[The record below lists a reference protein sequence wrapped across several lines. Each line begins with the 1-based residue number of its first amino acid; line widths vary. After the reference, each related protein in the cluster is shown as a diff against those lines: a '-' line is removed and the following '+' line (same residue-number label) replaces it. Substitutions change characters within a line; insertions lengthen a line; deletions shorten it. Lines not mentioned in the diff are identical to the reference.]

1 MQRKADA
8 AGVERMA
15 SFFRS
20 ISTKIF
26 GIAVGLLL
34 VMLLV
39 SFWSAEAIHRV
50 NRQLATLSESTVPLA
65 LTIQD
70 LRSTMLDEYIVLE
83 RHRLGDGDDAACK
96 TTFDREAAIARTD
109 LRRASAN
116 VTRGLDLA
124 ITERN
129 KLELARL
136 QPLVGEM
143 VAAHD
148 RYIGSALRVCAARSA
163 SERLEAYD
171 DNRTDAQALR
181 REIDTVSTEID
192 GFTRRSAMIVEGGE
206 RNAMAVNLLLIG
218 VASVV
223 GLFLAYLVSRGLTRP
238 IQRLREGARAV
249 EQGQLDRDVIV
260 TSRDEIGDVTRA
272 FNEMLAELRA
282 KERIKE
288 TFGQYVDPRVVAQLI
303 GDAARSSS
311 GSKQIATLFFSDIA
325 GFTPIAERL
334 APAALVTLVN
344 DYFATMSAPI
354 RERQGIIDK
363 YIGDSIMAFWV
374 PPFVD
379 AAIQA
384 THACEAALD
393 QFEKLRDFRVRL
405 PDLIGLRR
413 DIPHIDMRVAICT
426 GEVVVGSIGPDF
438 ARSFTV
444 MGDTV
449 NFASRLEGA
458 NKVYGTHI
466 LIDEA
471 TASRAG
477 SAIAVREVDLLQ
489 VVGRSE
495 PLRIYELMAMAGQ
508 LDARQAELLVHFDR
522 GAAAYRA
529 GAWADAEAGLAAALA
544 VMPDDGPSRVMLER
558 VRNFAA
564 NPPVSWD
571 GVWRMT
577 SK

>member
-1 MQRKADA
+1 
-8 AGVERMA
+8 MA

-50 NRQLATLSESTVPLA
+50 NRQLATLSESTLPLA
-65 LTIQD
+65 LTVQD

-83 RHRLGDGDDAACK
+83 RHRLGDGDDEACK
-96 TTFDREAAIARTD
+96 VTFDREAAVARAD
-109 LRRASAN
+109 LERAGSRVA
-116 VTRGLDLA
+116 RGLELA

-136 QPLVGEM
+136 QPLVAEM
-143 VAAHD
+143 TAAHD
-148 RYIGSALRVCAARSA
+148 RYITSALRVCAARSA
-163 SERLEAYD
+163 GDRTEAYD
-171 DNRTDAQALR
+171 DNRTDALALQG
-181 REIDTVSTEID
+181 EID
-192 GFTRRSAMIVEGGE
+192 GVSAELDNFTRRSALIVEGGE
-206 RNAMAVNLLLIG
+206 RNAMEVNLLLIAI
-218 VASVV
+218 ASVV
-223 GLFLAYLVSRGLTRP
+223 GLFLAWLVSRGLTRP
-238 IQRLREGARAV
+238 IQRLRDGARAV
-249 EQGQLDRDVIV
+249 EQGQLDREVLI

-303 GDAARSSS
+303 GNEAGRSSS
-311 GSKQIATLFFSDIA
+311 GSKQIASLFFSDIA

-354 RERQGIIDK
+354 RERHGIIDK

-379 AAIQA
+379 AADQA
-384 THACEAALD
+384 RQACEAALA
-393 QFEKLRDFRVRL
+393 QFEELRDFRTRL

-471 TASRAG
+471 TAQRAG
-477 SAIAVREVDLLQ
+477 AAVAVREVDLLG

-495 PLRIYELMAMAGQ
+495 PLRIFELMAMAGK
-508 LDARQAELLVHFDR
+508 LDARQAELLARFEE
-522 GAAAYRA
+522 AAVAYRA
-529 GAWADAEAGLAAALA
+529 GAWAQAEAGFVAALA
-544 VMPDDGPSRVMLER
+544 VTPEDGPSRVMLER
-558 VRNFAA
+558 VRRFIGEPPAA
-564 NPPVSWD
+564 WD

>member
-1 MQRKADA
+1 
-8 AGVERMA
+8 MA

-39 SFWSAEAIHRV
+39 SFWSAEAIHKV
-50 NRQLATLSESTVPLA
+50 NRQLATLSEGTLPLTLA
-65 LTIQD
+65 LQD
-70 LRSTMLDEYIVLE
+70 LRSTMLDEYIVLQPY
-83 RHRLGDGDDAACK
+83 RLANGDSGACRSA
-96 TTFDREAAIARTD
+96 FEHEAGLAQAK
-109 LRRASAN
+109 LRRAKASIA
-116 VTRGLDLA
+116 RGVELA

-129 KLELARL
+129 KLELARM
-136 QPLVGEM
+136 QPLVGEIA
-143 VAAHD
+143 AAHD
-148 RYIGSALRVCAARSA
+148 RYARSALRFCAAPAGSDRT
-163 SERLEAYD
+163 EAYD
-171 DNRTDAQALR
+171 DYQADGQALGQQVDGVTA
-181 REIDTVSTEID
+181 EIEK
-192 GFTRRSAMIVEGGE
+192 FTQQSAGIVEAGE
-206 RNAMAVNLLLIG
+206 RNAMRANLLLIG
-218 VASVV
+218 VASAV
-223 GLFLAYLVSRGLTRP
+223 GLFLAYFISRGLTRP
-238 IQRLREGARAV
+238 IERLREGTRAV
-249 EQGQLDRDVIV
+249 EQGRLDGEVIV
-260 TSRDEIGDVTRA
+260 TSKDEIGDVTRA
-272 FNEMLAELRA
+272 FNEMLSELRA

-303 GDAARSSS
+303 GSEAGRSSN
-311 GSKQIATLFFSDIA
+311 GAKQIASLFFSDIA

-334 APAALVTLVN
+334 APASLVTLVN

-354 RERQGIIDK
+354 RERSGIIDK

-374 PPFVD
+374 PPFVK
-379 AAIQA
+379 AADQA
-384 THACEAALD
+384 TQACEAALD
-393 QFEKLRDFRVRL
+393 QFEKLKEFRTRL

-413 DIPHIDMRVAICT
+413 DIPHIDMRVAIAT

-458 NKVYGTHI
+458 NKVYGTRI

-471 TASRAG
+471 TAHLAG
-477 SAIAVREVDLLQ
+477 RTIEVREVDLLG

-495 PLRIYELMAMAGQ
+495 PVRIYELMAMAGK
-508 LDARQAELLVHFDR
+508 LDARQGDLFAAYTR
-522 GAAAYRA
+522 GVAAYRA
-529 GAWADAEAGLAAALA
+529 GAWADADAAFSAALTI
-544 VMPDDGPSRVMLER
+544 MPDDGPSRVMLER
-558 VRNFAA
+558 VRRFAA
-564 NPPVSWD
+564 TPPASWD

>member
-1 MQRKADA
+1 
-8 AGVERMA
+8 MA

-34 VMLLV
+34 VMLTV
-39 SFWSAEAIHRV
+39 SFWSADAIHRV
-50 NRQLATLSESTVPLA
+50 NRQLATLSEATLPLTLA
-65 LTIQD
+65 LAD
-70 LRSTMLDEYIVLE
+70 LRSATQDEYIVLLQHE
-83 RHRLGDGDDAACK
+83 LAGGSAAACRSE
-96 TTFDREAAIARTD
+96 FSPHAAIARAR
-109 LRRASAN
+109 LERAGRSI
-116 VTRGLDLA
+116 VRGVELA

-129 KLELARL
+129 KLELARM
-136 QPLVGEM
+136 QPLVGEL
-143 VAAHD
+143 AATHD
-148 RYIGSALRVCAARSA
+148 RYARSA
-163 SERLEAYD
+163 MRFCDASLGSGRVEAYD
-171 DNRTDAQALR
+171 DNQADGEALDR
-181 REIDTVSTEID
+181 QIRSVSDEI
-192 GFTRRSAMIVEGGE
+192 GRFTQQSATIVESGE
-206 RNAMAVNLLLIG
+206 RGAMRANLLLIAI
-218 VASVV
+218 ASVV

-238 IQRLREGARAV
+238 IERLREGTRAV
-249 EQGQLDRDVIV
+249 EQGRLDRDVIV

-272 FNEMLAELRA
+272 FNEMLGELRA

-303 GDAARSSS
+303 GGEAGRSSS
-311 GSKQIATLFFSDIA
+311 GSKQVATLFFSDIA

-354 RERQGIIDK
+354 RERSGIIDK

-379 AAIQA
+379 AEDQA
-384 THACEAALD
+384 TRACEAALA
-393 QFEKLRDFRVRL
+393 QYELLADFRARL

-413 DIPHIDMRVAICT
+413 DIPQIDMRVAIAT

-458 NKVYGTHI
+458 NKIYDTHI

-471 TASRAG
+471 TARLAG
-477 SAIAVREVDLLQ
+477 SAIAAREIDLVQ

-495 PLRIYELMAMAGQ
+495 PLRLFELGGMAG
-508 LDARQAELLVHFDR
+508 LIDARRSDLFARFATGVD
-522 GAAAYRA
+522 AYRA
-529 GAWADAEAGLAAALA
+529 GNWADAETAFAAAL
-544 VMPDDGPSRVMLER
+544 VEVPDDGPSRVMLAR
-558 VRNFAA
+558 VRQFMAS
-564 NPPVSWD
+564 PPTAWD
-571 GVWRMT
+571 GIWRMT